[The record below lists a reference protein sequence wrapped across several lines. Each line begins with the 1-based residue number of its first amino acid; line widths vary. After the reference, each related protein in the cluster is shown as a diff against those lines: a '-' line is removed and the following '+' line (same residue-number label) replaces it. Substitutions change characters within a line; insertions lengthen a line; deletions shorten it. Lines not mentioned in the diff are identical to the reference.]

1 MASYCEL
8 LCGNNIEGIQHPRLE
23 GGIVFMVPAAQ
34 EAGISLEDLLKKAGL
49 LEGETGERRTDGMEK
64 KG

>member
-1 MASYCEL
+1 MA
-8 LCGNNIEGIQHPRLE
+8 
-23 GGIVFMVPAAQ
+23 PAAQ